1 MSTRERWIVYP
12 LLFLAL
18 GAALRDKVIGKIE
31 IPRFVCGRLD
41 VRGLTRCEAVE
52 CGQSVCQEL
61 LVLGPTGQPVVVA
74 GANSQAANSGII
86 KTLSSDG
93 RPLVQINASRFGNGI
108 AGQMLVLGDVG
119 KGVRAPLAQF
129 PPVFGIG
136 PPHGPALGHEGPH
149 SAPNKSNPRD
159 QPPSGAQKQ
168 PGKPNPTVPTGVK

>member
-1 MSTRERWIVYP
+1 M
-12 LLFLAL
+12 
-18 GAALRDKVIGKIE
+18 
-31 IPRFVCGRLD
+31 
-41 VRGLTRCEAVE
+41 
-52 CGQSVCQEL
+52 
-61 LVLGPTGQPVVVA
+61 LGPTGQPVVVA

-86 KTLSSDG
+86 KTLLSDG

-159 QPPSGAQKQ
+159 QPPSGAQSSRAS
-168 PGKPNPTVPTGVK
+168 PTQRFPLA